1 MLKFYG
7 RRSSINVQKALWA
20 LKEMELEFEWFDP
33 DGVFGTIDVPD
44 YQTLNPNMRIPTL
57 VDGDLVL
64 RQSNAIVRYL
74 CRQHSLGHLYPS
86 DAGELA
92 VADVWMDWQNTE
104 LQATITPVF
113 WGLVRAFPDTPDPDV
128 MAANIGKL
136 NATMGIMEA
145 MFGGGD
151 YVAGAN
157 FTMGDIPTGAG
168 VYRYMALD
176 IERPSLPRTE
186 AYYHRLQERPAYRE
200 AIMTPSV

>member
-20 LKEMELEFEWFDP
+20 LTELDLQFEWFDA
-33 DGVFGTIDVPD
+33 DGTFGTIGVRD
-44 YQTLNPNMRIPTL
+44 YQTLNPNMRVPTL

-74 CRQHSLGHLYPS
+74 CRKHSQGDLYP
-86 DAGELA
+86 DDPGQVAI
-92 VADVWMDWQNTE
+92 ADVWMDWQNTE

-113 WGLVRAFPDTPDPDV
+113 WGLIRSFPNTPDPDV
-128 MAANIGKL
+128 MTTNIEKL
-136 NATMGIMEA
+136 NASMVIMEA
-145 MFGGGD
+145 MFGAGD
-151 YVAGAN
+151 YVAGDR

-176 IERPSLPRTE
+176 IDRPALPRTE
-186 AYYHRLQERPAYRE
+186 AYYARLQERPAYLE
-200 AIMTPSV
+200 AIMTPLV